1 MILTVS
7 TPGCGA
13 HPEAWRAS
21 GAPCAPSLPWFR
33 ALTRA
38 AERGGL
44 DAILLDGQWGPGAS
58 FVLDPMP
65 LVAALAECSTRIGL
79 AGAIALDH
87 AEPFNIARTFAA
99 VDRLTAGR
107 SAWIALTGTAR
118 PGDFGHAPART
129 VDERQARAAECITV
143 VRKLWDSWED
153 EAILLD
159 KPGGRFSNPDRVHRI
174 EHAGPFFSVRGPLN
188 APRPLQGNPP
198 VFQRDASPE
207 GLTLARQTADVFVA
221 PVADPSA
228 LPAFRRA
235 LGDRPRLL
243 ATIVVLLAPTQAEA
257 DARVAALGEST
268 AAGLSFVGTPEG
280 FAARLAELSPLC
292 DGFDIAPAVL
302 PLDLDLF
309 VDEVVPRL
317 RALGLR
323 PASYEGLTLREHL
336 RLPRPR
342 SQFAA

>member
-7 TPGCGA
+7 APGCGA
-13 HPEAWRAS
+13 HPSAWRFS
-21 GAPCAPSLPWFR
+21 NAPPAPALAWFR
-33 ALTRA
+33 TLTRT

-44 DAILLDGQWGPGAS
+44 DAIVFDGQWGPAAS

-65 LVAALAECSTRIGL
+65 LIASLAECSTRIGL
-79 AGAIALDH
+79 GGALALDH
-87 AEPFNIARTFAA
+87 AEPFNIARSFAA

-107 SAWIALTGTAR
+107 SAWIAASGTGR
-118 PGDFGHAPART
+118 PGDFGHTPVRT
-129 VDERQARAAECITV
+129 IEDRQARAAECIAV

-174 EHAGPFFSVRGPLN
+174 NHAGAFFHVRGPLN

-207 GLTLARQTADVFVA
+207 GLALARHTADVFMASVSDA
-221 PVADPSA
+221 SA
-228 LPAFRRA
+228 LPAIRRA
-235 LGDRPRLL
+235 LGDGPRLL
-243 ATIVVLLAPTQAEA
+243 VTVAPLLAPTQAEA
-257 DARVAALGEST
+257 DARAAALEGT
-268 AAGLSFVGTPEG
+268 IPGLSFVGTPEG
-280 FAARLAELSPLC
+280 LVARLAELSPLC

-309 VDEVVPRL
+309 VDEVVPHL
-317 RALGLR
+317 RTLGLR
-323 PASYEGLTLREHL
+323 PPAYEGLTLRDHL
-336 RLPRPR
+336 HLPRPR

>member
-7 TPGCGA
+7 IQGCGA
-13 HPEAWRAS
+13 HPEARHAS
-21 GAPCAPSLPWFR
+21 SAPPAPSLPWFR
-33 ALTRA
+33 ALTRT
-38 AERGGL
+38 AERGSL
-44 DAILLDGQWGPGAS
+44 DAILLDGQWGPGAPY
-58 FVLDPMP
+58 VLDPMP

-79 AGAIALDH
+79 GGAIALNH

-107 SAWIALTGTAR
+107 SAWIAITGTAR
-118 PGDFGHAPART
+118 PGDYGHAPART
-129 VDERQARAAECITV
+129 VEERQARAAECIAV

-207 GLTLARQTADVFVA
+207 GLALARQTADVFA
-221 PVADPSA
+221 ASVADPSTLA
-228 LPAFRRA
+228 AIRRA
-235 LGDRPRLL
+235 LGDGPRLL
-243 ATIVVLLAPTQAEA
+243 ATIVPLLAPTQAEA
-257 DARVAALGEST
+257 DARAAALGGT
-268 AAGLSFVGTPEG
+268 TTGLSFVGTPEG
-280 FAARLAELSPLC
+280 LAARLAELSPLC

-309 VDEVVPRL
+309 VDETVPRL

-323 PASYEGLTLREHL
+323 PATYEGLTLREHL

>member
-7 TPGCGA
+7 APGCGA
-13 HPEAWRAS
+13 HPNAWRFS
-21 GAPCAPSLPWFR
+21 GAPPAPSLQWFR
-33 ALTRA
+33 ALTRT
-38 AERGGL
+38 AERGGI
-44 DAILLDGQWGPGAS
+44 DAILFDGQWGPAAS

-65 LVAALAECSTRIGL
+65 LIAALAECGTRIGL
-79 AGAIALDH
+79 GGAIALDH
-87 AEPFNIARTFAA
+87 AEPFNIARSFAA

-107 SAWIALTGTAR
+107 SAWIATTGTGR
-118 PGDFGHAPART
+118 PGDFGHAPVRT
-129 VDERQARAAECITV
+129 IADRQARALECIAV

-174 EHAGPFFSVRGPLN
+174 NHTGPFFSVRGPLN

-198 VFQRDASPE
+198 VFQRDTTPE
-207 GLTLARQTADVFVA
+207 GLVLARQTADVFVA
-221 PVADPSA
+221 SVADPSA
-228 LPAFRRA
+228 LPPIRRA
-235 LGDRPRLL
+235 LGDGPRLL
-243 ATIVVLLAPTQAEA
+243 ATIVPLLAPTQAEA
-257 DARVAALGEST
+257 DARAAVLDGT
-268 AAGLSFVGTPEG
+268 MPGLSFVGTPEG
-280 FAARLAELSPLC
+280 LAMRLAELSPLC

-317 RALGLR
+317 RARGLR
-323 PASYEGLTLREHL
+323 PATYEGRTLREHL
-336 RLPRPR
+336 HLPRPR